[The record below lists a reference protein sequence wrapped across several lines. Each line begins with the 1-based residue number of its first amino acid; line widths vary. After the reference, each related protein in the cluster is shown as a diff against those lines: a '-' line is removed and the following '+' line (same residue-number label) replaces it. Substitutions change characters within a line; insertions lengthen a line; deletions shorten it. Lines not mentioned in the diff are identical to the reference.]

1 MSSKYEA
8 PQEVRELERQ
18 IRDFSRHH
26 GLNTSNVLHDLLLYI
41 IHNFSL
47 PDTPTIKHWPY
58 TPEQNRAF
66 YEMFTAWVGI
76 MKRQIARHGFY
87 DAFGDLFM
95 ALNPQR
101 ELQRQGQFLTPTDV
115 ARVCLEIVTG
125 KDENK
130 GVQSVYDPAAG
141 SGRMLIAS
149 RTYHPRSYLVGWDI
163 DYTCCLMCVC
173 NFLIN
178 SCVGEVACI
187 NTITMG
193 DFRGAWLVNEA
204 YYRTGMPSVRWL
216 DKQEYTRHHMANI
229 PPYVFFL
236 DSKSYDDYFRWREA
250 WRRIS
255 ALCRNRPRPQDDTS
269 APPTA
274 GNEMKKNNPLPN
286 S

>member
-18 IRDFSRHH
+18 IRDFSCRH
-26 GLNTSNVLHDLLLYI
+26 GLNTGNVLHDLLLYI
-41 IHNFSL
+41 IHNFSF

-66 YEMFTAWVGI
+66 YEMFAAWVGI

-101 ELQRQGQFLTPTDV
+101 ELQRQGQFLTPE
-115 ARVCLEIVTG
+115 EIADLCQRIVSGHGRKVNTL
-125 KDENK
+125 
-130 GVQSVYDPAAG
+130 YDPAAG

-187 NTITMG
+187 NTISMG

-216 DKQEYTRHHMANI
+216 DEQEYVRFRRTDT

-236 DSKSYDDYFRWREA
+236 DSKGYDDYFRWRET
-250 WRRIS
+250 WWRIS
-255 ALCRNRPRPQDDTS
+255 ALCHNRP
-269 APPTA
+269 
-274 GNEMKKNNPLPN
+274 
-286 S
+286 

>member
-18 IRDFSRHH
+18 IRDFSFRH

-58 TPEQNRAF
+58 TPEQIRAF
-66 YEMFTAWVGI
+66 YEMFTAWVEI

-101 ELQRQGQFLTPTDV
+101 ELQRQGQFLTPE
-115 ARVCLEIVTG
+115 EIADLCQRIVSDHG
-125 KDENK
+125 RKVNAL
-130 GVQSVYDPAAG
+130 YDPAAG

-187 NTITMG
+187 NTISMG

-204 YYRTGMPSVRWL
+204 YYRTGCPPSAGWTSRSTPVITWQISLRTSSFSTA
-216 DKQEYTRHHMANI
+216 KAMTTTSGGARRGC
-229 PPYVFFL
+229 
-236 DSKSYDDYFRWREA
+236 KFRPCA
-250 WRRIS
+250 GTGHDRRQT
-255 ALCRNRPRPQDDTS
+255 RPRRRPQGTKQKR
-269 APPTA
+269 TIL
-274 GNEMKKNNPLPN
+274 KT
-286 S
+286 

>member
-1 MSSKYEA
+1 MSTKYEA
-8 PQEVRELERQ
+8 PQGVRELERL
-18 IRDFSRHH
+18 IRDFSRRH
-26 GLNTSNVLHDLLLYI
+26 GLDTRNVFRDQLLYI
-41 IHNFSL
+41 VHNFSL
-47 PDTPTIKHWPY
+47 PGTPPGKHWPY

-66 YEMFTAWVGI
+66 YEMFTAWIGI
-76 MKRQIARHGFY
+76 MKRQIVRHGFY

-115 ARVCLEIVTG
+115 ARVCQEIVTG

-173 NFLIN
+173 NFLMN

-187 NTITMG
+187 NTISMG

-216 DKQEYTRHHMANI
+216 DEQEYVRFRRADI
-229 PPYVFFL
+229 SPYVFFL
-236 DSKSYDDYFRWREA
+236 DSKGYDDYFRWRET
-250 WRRIS
+250 WWRIS
-255 ALCRNRPRPQDDTS
+255 ALCHNRP
-269 APPTA
+269 
-274 GNEMKKNNPLPN
+274 
-286 S
+286 